1 MMFDTTRP
9 VRRWL
14 RSQLP
19 PPQPRFVGPGFWQRW
34 DWLIL
39 GLGVLLICAVL
50 SWRLER

>member
-19 PPQPRFVGPGFWQRW
+19 PPQPRPADPMSPMGAWLLCVAALAFFIWAVGRFM
-34 DWLIL
+34 
-39 GLGVLLICAVL
+39 
-50 SWRLER
+50 S